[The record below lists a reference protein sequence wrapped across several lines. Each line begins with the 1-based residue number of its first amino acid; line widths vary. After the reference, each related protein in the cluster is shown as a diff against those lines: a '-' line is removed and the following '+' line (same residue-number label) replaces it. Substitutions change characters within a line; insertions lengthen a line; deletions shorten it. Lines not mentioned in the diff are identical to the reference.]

1 MGLAAH
7 DVEAMS
13 GYSIRQRI
21 LMASVAPVL
30 AGGAVGLVAAIW
42 LLEVEATRVALWG
55 ALLVAAAAMVSGLL
69 ALAVARASLR
79 ALDDLAD
86 TVERLGRGELEARY
100 PMRGSGEVDHLGHN
114 INLMADQLEAARSEF
129 DREKADLKLRVTGQ
143 TRDLQQANRLLMD
156 IANRDVLTGLAN
168 RRRLELELERHIT
181 LSKRTGVPV
190 AVIMM
195 DLDKFKQ
202 YNDTAGH
209 LAGDA
214 LLQSVA
220 TTLRARARAT
230 DLVVRW
236 GGDEFCILVP
246 GTSPDGA
253 LKAAEGFVGSIHDTA
268 AALQL
273 VGSDVV
279 VGASAGVACYPGDGE
294 DGTELIARA
303 DEALYQ
309 VKATGRGQVLRL
321 PRAAPSPT

>member
-1 MGLAAH
+1 MGLAAEKLT
-7 DVEAMS
+7 DMGQDS
-13 GYSIRQRI
+13 LRRRI
-21 LMASVAPVL
+21 LVASVVPVVVAGAIGVVAVIWRFELDAP
-30 AGGAVGLVAAIW
+30 AA
-42 LLEVEATRVALWG
+42 ALWG
-55 ALLVAAAAMVSGLL
+55 AVLVAAAAAVSGLI
-69 ALAVARASLR
+69 ALVSARTGLR

-100 PMRGSGEVDHLGHN
+100 PMRGAGEVDHLGHH
-114 INLMADQLEAARSEF
+114 INLMADQLEAARGEL
-129 DREKADLKLRVTGQ
+129 DREKADLKQRVTGQ
-143 TRDLQQANRLLMD
+143 TRELQQANRLLMD

-168 RRRLELELERHIT
+168 RRRLELELERYIS
-181 LSKRTGVPV
+181 LSKRTGVPL
-190 AVIMM
+190 AVVMM

-209 LAGDA
+209 LAGDT

-220 TTLRARARAT
+220 STLRARARTT

-246 GTSPDGA
+246 GAGPDGA
-253 LKAAEGFVGSIHDTA
+253 LRAAEGFVGAIREAA

-273 VGSDVV
+273 PGSDVV
-279 VGASAGVACYPGDGE
+279 VSASAGVACYPGDGQ

-309 VKATGRGQVLRL
+309 VKATGRGRVLRL
-321 PRAAPSPT
+321 PRS

>member
-1 MGLAAH
+1 MAAN
-7 DVEAMS
+7 DVEAM
-13 GYSIRQRI
+13 GRYSIRRRI
-21 LMASVAPVL
+21 VIASVVPVL
-30 AGGAVGLVAAIW
+30 VAGVIGLAAAIR
-42 LLEVEATRVALWG
+42 LLDVGVTRVALWG
-55 ALLVAAAAMVSGLL
+55 GVLVAAAAMVSGLL
-69 ALAVARASLR
+69 ALAVARVSLR

-100 PMRGSGEVDHLGHN
+100 PMRGSGEVDHLGHH
-114 INLMADQLEAARSEF
+114 INLMADQLEAARSEL
-129 DREKADLKLRVTGQ
+129 DREKADLKQRVTGQ

-181 LSKRTGVPV
+181 LSKRTGVPL

-202 YNDTAGH
+202 YNDSAGH

-246 GTSPDGA
+246 GTSPEGA
-253 LKAAEGFVGSIHDTA
+253 LKAANGFVGAIREAA

-273 VGSDVV
+273 AGSDVV

-309 VKATGRGQVLRL
+309 VKATGRGRVLRL
-321 PRAAPSPT
+321 PWAAPSPP

>member
-1 MGLAAH
+1 MGQNSL
-7 DVEAMS
+7 
-13 GYSIRQRI
+13 RRRI
-21 LMASVAPVL
+21 LVASVAPVVV
-30 AGGAVGLVAAIW
+30 AGAIGVVAAIW
-42 LLEVEATRVALWG
+42 RPEVEAVPVALWG
-55 ALLVAAAAMVSGLL
+55 AVLVAAAAVLSGVL
-69 ALAVARASLR
+69 ALAAARTSLR

-100 PMRGSGEVDHLGHN
+100 PGRGAGEVDHLGHH
-114 INLMADQLEAARSEF
+114 INLMADQLEAARGEL
-129 DREKADLKLRVTGQ
+129 DREKADLRQRVTGQ

-168 RRRLELELERHIT
+168 RRRLELELERHIS
-181 LSKRTGVPV
+181 LSKRTGVPL
-190 AVIMM
+190 AVVMM

-202 YNDTAGH
+202 YNDAAGH
-209 LAGDA
+209 LAGDT

-220 TTLRARARAT
+220 STLRARARTT

-246 GTSPDGA
+246 GSGPDGA
-253 LKAAEGFVGSIHDTA
+253 LRAAEGFVEAIREVA

-273 VGSDVV
+273 PGSDVAV
-279 VGASAGVACYPGDGE
+279 TASAGVACYPGDGQ

-321 PRAAPSPT
+321 PRAAPSPP